1 MTGDKG
7 NGDGELRKDFPG
19 GWQGDKVNCFVPEGR
34 TTLQNEAFEFTR
46 KLLNW
51 RKGNEVL
58 AHGTLKH
65 YSISQGTY
73 VYQRAYNGK
82 SVVVVMNG
90 TDAPQELNL
99 ESYREVLPQSECT
112 DFLSGKKVD
121 LTEKLSLKEREIL
134 IFCL

>member
-1 MTGDKG
+1 M
-7 NGDGELRKDFPG
+7 
-19 GWQGDKVNCFVPEGR
+19 NCFVPEGR
-34 TTLQNEAFEFTR
+34 TALQNEAFDFTR

-58 AHGTLKH
+58 THGTLKH

-90 TDAPQELNL
+90 TDAPQELSL
-99 ESYREVLPQSECT
+99 EPYREILPQPEAT
-112 DFLSGKKVD
+112 DFLSGRKVSFAD
-121 LTEKLSLKEREIL
+121 KLSLKEREIL
-134 IFCL
+134 IFCF